1 MTPYLTF
8 SKHFDV
14 PSARLWRLIT
24 DTRTWPVWGP
34 SIRGVDCKDR
44 FICAGSSGRIH
55 TSVGIWVPFIVG
67 SFEPESY
74 WDWRVAGVP
83 ATGHR
88 VESVGS
94 NRCRL
99 TFTVPAWAFAYGLV
113 CRLALLRID
122 RWLMRAGKGHG

>member
-1 MTPYLTF
+1 MIPPFTF

-14 PSARLWRLIT
+14 SSTRLWRMIT
-24 DTRTWPVWGP
+24 DTQTWPVWGP
-34 SIRGVDCKDR
+34 SIRRVDCKDR
-44 FICAGSSGRIH
+44 FIRVGSSGRIQ
-55 TSVGIWVPFIVG
+55 TPVGIWIPFVVG

-88 VESVGS
+88 VESVGP

-99 TFTVPAWAFAYGLV
+99 TFTVPAWAFGYGLI

-122 RWLMRAGKGHG
+122 RWLMQPRKLRG